1 MFPVKEAQRHH
12 GVTEARR
19 KPFLFSLGLRDS
31 VVRPLHFEIT
41 FDNFRSKNGEQ
52 SMTNILQDVRYA
64 LRQFRKTPGFTATV
78 LLTLALGIGANAA
91 IFTLVN
97 SLLLQNLP
105 VADPKTLVRLG
116 DTNDCC
122 VNMGT
127 RDDGNYSL
135 FPTETYEVLK
145 KNLPEFE
152 DLAAIQAGYAY
163 RPVTVRRDGAQSEAQ
178 SLMGEFV
185 SGNYFHTFGL
195 QPRGGRLFVDAD
207 NLKGAPITAVMSY
220 QTWQREFSG
229 DASVIGSEFWVN
241 TRPVTVV
248 GIAPEGFFGDRMSST
263 PPDFYL
269 PIESMPGIAN
279 APYVHEAR
287 AAWLYIVGRVKPGVA
302 LAPLQDKVSA
312 LVREEFSTLKDYQS
326 EQGKKLLPKVHVVL
340 APGGAGIQAM
350 QEQYG
355 SHLRLLMWVAGLVLL
370 IACANIA
377 NLVLVRGMARRA
389 ELSVRTALGAMRGR
403 IVRQLLTES
412 VVLALA
418 GGLIGIAV
426 AYVGTQMLLRLAFP
440 GEANVPIH
448 AAPSL
453 EVIGFSFGLSLVTG
467 ILVGIAPA
475 WISAQAHPVEALR
488 SSRTTAGGASNL
500 QRGLVILQASVSLV
514 LLVGAGLFSQSL
526 NKLQHSDL
534 KLDTHNR
541 YIVHINPQAAGYATT
556 QLDALYRTLEQQF
569 HALPG
574 VVNVGICTY
583 TPMEDD
589 NWGQSVQVLGQPNK
603 GKGASWVR
611 GSPEY
616 FNSVGTHVLMGRG
629 IGVQDTSTSHA
640 IAVVNQTF
648 VNQLFDKGANPI
660 GQHFGSPG
668 PESSGDFEIVGVV
681 EDTVYTSLYWKD
693 HAMFFVPMTQ
703 RPASSK
709 GPVEED
715 ESQYAGAIVVQTAQ
729 RADDMERL
737 ARTTL
742 SAINPNLTIVRFQTF
757 EQQIAGQFNDER
769 LIARLTMLFGG
780 LALLLASIGLYGVT
794 AFTVARR
801 TPEIGIRMA
810 VGAERASVI
819 AMVLRGAVLQ
829 IAVGLVIGIPVAL
842 LCVRFVKSQL
852 YEITSAGPGIVL
864 GSVGVLALA
873 ACIAGLI
880 PAQRAA
886 SIDPVQALRS
896 E

>member
-1 MFPVKEAQRHH
+1 
-12 GVTEARR
+12 
-19 KPFLFSLGLRDS
+19 
-31 VVRPLHFEIT
+31 
-41 FDNFRSKNGEQ
+41 
-52 SMTNILQDVRYA
+52 
-64 LRQFRKTPGFTATV
+64 
-78 LLTLALGIGANAA
+78 
-91 IFTLVN
+91 
-97 SLLLQNLP
+97 
-105 VADPKTLVRLG
+105 
-116 DTNDCC
+116 
-122 VNMGT
+122 
-127 RDDGNYSL
+127 
-135 FPTETYEVLK
+135 
-145 KNLPEFE
+145 
-152 DLAAIQAGYAY
+152 
-163 RPVTVRRDGAQSEAQ
+163 
-178 SLMGEFV
+178 
-185 SGNYFHTFGL
+185 
-195 QPRGGRLFVDAD
+195 
-207 NLKGAPITAVMSY
+207 
-220 QTWQREFSG
+220 
-229 DASVIGSEFWVN
+229 
-241 TRPVTVV
+241 
-248 GIAPEGFFGDRMSST
+248 
-263 PPDFYL
+263 
-269 PIESMPGIAN
+269 
-279 APYVHEAR
+279 
-287 AAWLYIVGRVKPGVA
+287 
-302 LAPLQDKVSA
+302 
-312 LVREEFSTLKDYQS
+312 
-326 EQGKKLLPKVHVVL
+326 
-340 APGGAGIQAM
+340 
-350 QEQYG
+350 
-355 SHLRLLMWVAGLVLL
+355 
-370 IACANIA
+370 
-377 NLVLVRGMARRA
+377 
-389 ELSVRTALGAMRGR
+389 
-403 IVRQLLTES
+403 
-412 VVLALA
+412 
-418 GGLIGIAV
+418 
-426 AYVGTQMLLRLAFP
+426 
-440 GEANVPIH
+440 
-448 AAPSL
+448 
-453 EVIGFSFGLSLVTG
+453 
-467 ILVGIAPA
+467 
-475 WISAQAHPVEALR
+475 
-488 SSRTTAGGASNL
+488 
-500 QRGLVILQASVSLV
+500 
-514 LLVGAGLFSQSL
+514 
-526 NKLQHSDL
+526 
-534 KLDTHNR
+534 
-541 YIVHINPQAAGYATT
+541 
-556 QLDALYRTLEQQF
+556 
-569 HALPG
+569 
-574 VVNVGICTY
+574 
-583 TPMEDD
+583 MEDD

-668 PESSGDFEIVGVV
+668 PGSSGDFEIVGVV